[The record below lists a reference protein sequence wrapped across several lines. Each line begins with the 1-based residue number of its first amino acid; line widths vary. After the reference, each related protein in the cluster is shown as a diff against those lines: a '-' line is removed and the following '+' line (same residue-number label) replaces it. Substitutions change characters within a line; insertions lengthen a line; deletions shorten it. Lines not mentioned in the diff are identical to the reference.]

1 MTFGYRTVAD
11 TAIAPKDYSHVDQ
24 VVTLKKRETELK
36 VHIPIVDDDEW
47 EPDLDFFVELFDP
60 NQINSE
66 TGIPERL
73 KGDDTRCK
81 VTILDEDFPGSLG
94 FEVTDVR
101 VPKNAQKVDVTIM
114 RMEGADGT
122 ISCYIRTEGLSEHQ
136 TPHGAVEFEDYL
148 PRHERVTFVHGE
160 NEKTISIMLVR
171 EKEAGIGQPKLF
183 GEETGPNQVAEGE
196 ENESAEEVCDVIF
209 KVKLEKPEPQEVK
222 ISKKNVC
229 LVTIV
234 KGDDAEKQEDERQKL
249 LEFYLQQKDP
259 TWGQQFKNAI
269 MLGPQI
275 DEDNLI
281 LEDVAAM
288 DAVHHFLTIF
298 WKVAF
303 ATVPPG
309 TVWGGKAAFCVSL
322 AYIGLVTAVVGEL
335 AELLGCVVGIDE
347 SVTAITIVAL
357 GTSLPDTFASMT
369 AARSSE
375 YADSAI
381 GNVTGSNSVNVFLG
395 LGLPWVIATIYS

>member
-11 TAIAPKDYSHVDQ
+11 TAVAPKDYGHVDQ

-47 EPDLDFFVELFDP
+47 EPDLDFYIELYDP

-66 TGIPERL
+66 GVPDRL

-94 FEVTDVR
+94 FEVTDIR

-148 PRHERVTFVHGE
+148 PKHERVTFVHGE

-171 EKEAGIGQPKLF
+171 EKESGIDQAKLL
-183 GEETGPNQVAEGE
+183 GEEVPKQIADE
-196 ENESAEEVCDVIF
+196 EDGESAEEVCDVIF
-209 KVKLEKPEPQEVK
+209 KVKLEKPEPQEVR

-249 LEFYLQQKDP
+249 LEFYL
-259 TWGQQFKNAI
+259 
-269 MLGPQI
+269 
-275 DEDNLI
+275 
-281 LEDVAAM
+281 
-288 DAVHHFLTIF
+288 
-298 WKVAF
+298 
-303 ATVPPG
+303 
-309 TVWGGKAAFCVSL
+309 
-322 AYIGLVTAVVGEL
+322 
-335 AELLGCVVGIDE
+335 
-347 SVTAITIVAL
+347 
-357 GTSLPDTFASMT
+357 
-369 AARSSE
+369 
-375 YADSAI
+375 
-381 GNVTGSNSVNVFLG
+381 
-395 LGLPWVIATIYS
+395 

>member
-1 MTFGYRTVAD
+1 LTFGYRTVAD
-11 TAIAPKDYSHVDQ
+11 SAVAPKDYSHVDQ

-47 EPDLDFFVELFDP
+47 EPDLDFYIELFDP

-66 TGIPERL
+66 TGVPERL

-122 ISCYIRTEGLSEHQ
+122 ISCYIRTETLSEHV
-136 TPHGAVEFEDYL
+136 TPHSAVEFEDFL

-160 NEKTISIMLVR
+160 NEKTISINLVKTG
-171 EKEAGIGQPKLF
+171 EKESPIDQGKVF
-183 GEETGPNQVAEGE
+183 GEDPAAKQVAEGDDE
-196 ENESAEEVCDVIF
+196 ESADEVCDVIF

-249 LEFYLQQKDP
+249 LEFYL
-259 TWGQQFKNAI
+259 
-269 MLGPQI
+269 
-275 DEDNLI
+275 
-281 LEDVAAM
+281 
-288 DAVHHFLTIF
+288 
-298 WKVAF
+298 
-303 ATVPPG
+303 
-309 TVWGGKAAFCVSL
+309 
-322 AYIGLVTAVVGEL
+322 
-335 AELLGCVVGIDE
+335 
-347 SVTAITIVAL
+347 
-357 GTSLPDTFASMT
+357 
-369 AARSSE
+369 
-375 YADSAI
+375 
-381 GNVTGSNSVNVFLG
+381 
-395 LGLPWVIATIYS
+395 